1 MANALFERRFERD
14 LRKKNKRRSM
24 RKEWFR
30 TTLNQFKKQPFQP
43 DALFDTEIGR
53 RSNVHQK
60 GFYNQITMGYKPG
73 TEFNFYKKETQL
85 PIQSEIR
92 NLHCVKSVQMQS
104 YFWSVFSC
112 VRTRIWTLF
121 TQCQKANTCLSSSKG
136 TVHQDSGGYISFWT
150 DKAFFLQLENVTSG
164 KSILSMVKELELNF
178 LSEPVQNRFPKSMN
192 MSKKAKM
199 LVENEIQR
207 LLRKEA
213 ITRTNYCKN
222 KFVSNHFLREKKDA
236 RYRPISNLKSLYQLL
251 PYYHFKMEDLKNRKK

>member
-24 RKEWFR
+24 WKDWFR
-30 TTLNQFKKQPFQP
+30 TTSNQFKKQPFQP

-60 GFYNQITMGYKPG
+60 GFYNQITMGTSQVRSSTFIRKKPS
-73 TEFNFYKKETQL
+73 FQSNRK
-85 PIQSEIR
+85 SEIYTVWKVSKCR
-92 NLHCVKSVQMQS
+92 VISGPYFPVFRPVFGHFSRSARKQTHVCPLVKERFIKIPEDISPS
-104 YFWSVFSC
+104 GRIRHFFSN
-112 VRTRIWTLF
+112 W
-121 TQCQKANTCLSSSKG
+121 KNM
-136 TVHQDSGGYISFWT
+136 
-150 DKAFFLQLENVTSG
+150 TSG

-192 MSKKAKM
+192 MSKKARM

-222 KFVSNHFLREKKDA
+222 KFVSNHFLREKKDG
-236 RYRPISNLKSLYQLL
+236 RYRPMYQLL
-251 PYYHFKMEDLKNRKK
+251 PYYHFKMEGLKNRKK

>member
-24 RKEWFR
+24 WKDWFR
-30 TTLNQFKKQPFQP
+30 TTSNQFKKQPFQP

-104 YFWSVFSC
+104 YFWSKLFPVFGPVFGYFSRSSRKQTHVC
-112 VRTRIWTLF
+112 PLVKERPIKIPEDISPSGRIR
-121 TQCQKANTCLSSSKG
+121 
-136 TVHQDSGGYISFWT
+136 H
-150 DKAFFLQLENVTSG
+150 FFSNWKNMTSG

-192 MSKKAKM
+192 MSKKARM

-222 KFVSNHFLREKKDA
+222 KFVSNHFLREKKDG
-236 RYRPISNLKSLYQLL
+236 RYRPMYQLL
-251 PYYHFKMEDLKNRKK
+251 PYYHFKMEGLKNRKK